1 MQDNDEVAVRS
12 CNASGKTFTA
22 SGIVHQYLLA
32 YNDAIVLTTAPT
44 GRQVRE
50 VLWREIRN
58 SAQGKGLY
66 DPAQVLETKIN
77 VDDKNFALG
86 LSTDQEDQF
95 QGWHSPHLL
104 VIVDEASG
112 IDEKIF
118 EAIDGLKPT
127 KLLLLGNPLRN
138 SGRFFKVFSDV
149 NVKKIHISAF
159 DTPNVKQGKVVIPGL
174 ITLGDVQKFKERY
187 GEDSDVYRVRILGE
201 FPKAEADSLISID
214 EIDKAIKRE
223 VVPIADWEKRLGV
236 DVARYGDDRTVFT
249 IRQMDKV
256 IWKEIMS
263 KKGNM
268 EVAGKAITLAREYM
282 VQGHNIFIDGIGNG
296 SGVVDAMREQGWA
309 VNDVN
314 SALPAEDA
322 QHYGNLRAEHA
333 FKLKEWLKTGQLPN
347 DDEYYEMTNIKYKFN
362 HKGQIFLESKE
373 DIKKRG
379 LPSPDAF
386 DSLALTFAKNIAQE
400 FGAPSNVATD
410 PLPPMDPSLG
420 F

>member
-1 MQDNDEVAVRS
+1 V
-12 CNASGKTFTA
+12 
-22 SGIVHQYLLA
+22 
-32 YNDAIVLTTAPT
+32 P
-44 GRQVRE
+44 
-50 VLWREIRN
+50 
-58 SAQGKGLY
+58 
-66 DPAQVLETKIN
+66 
-77 VDDKNFALG
+77 
-86 LSTDQEDQF
+86 
-95 QGWHSPHLL
+95 
-104 VIVDEASG
+104 
-112 IDEKIF
+112 EKIF

-138 SGRFFKVFSDV
+138 SGRFFKVFSEA

-159 DTPNVKQGKVVIPGL
+159 DTPNVKQQKVIIPGL

-187 GEDSDVYRVRILGE
+187 GEDSDVYRVRVLGE

-223 VVPIADWEKRLGV
+223 VVPIADWERRLGV

-249 IRQMDKV
+249 VRQMDKV
-256 IWKEIMS
+256 ILKQTMS
-263 KKGNM
+263 RKGNM
-268 EVAGKAITLAREYM
+268 EVAGQAITIARDM
-282 VQGHNIFIDGIGNG
+282 FITGPNIFIDGIGLG
-296 SGVVDAMREQGWA
+296 SGVIDAMREQGWN

-314 SALPAEDA
+314 SALPAEDT

-362 HKGQIFLESKE
+362 HKGQILLESKE

-386 DSLALTFAKNIAQE
+386 DSLALTFAKNAVQE
-400 FGAPSNVATD
+400 SGAPSNIATD
-410 PLPPMDPSLG
+410 PLPPIDPSLG